1 MSRGRPRHARA
12 LLVLFLCAGIAV
24 LGLLAGGEHR
34 KARARWEKNPMVG
47 YYPEGM
53 PHYPRVRELPA
64 GKSTSVGRARV
75 RMSYFTTEDGP
86 DRVADFYARFWRARR
101 FFVRDDVTHVGGVV
115 SAVDAHKGRVYQA
128 LITVRGGHS
137 SKTGAS
143 APTTVVFPSVTTSPT
158 RAMESLDR
166 EPPVPLYPES
176 RAVIHLGAS
185 EGKTGAR
192 VVLSVNDGGLEAN
205 LDHYR
210 RVLRGAGYRPENR
223 KNEKPLGEQ
232 HHILVYRKEGSEV
245 TVNLTA
251 MGEDRVRV
259 HMMVV
264 GGD

>member
-1 MSRGRPRHARA
+1 MSARSRRQGRSGATART
-12 LLVLFLCAGIAV
+12 LLVLFLCAGIAL

-34 KARARWEKNPMVG
+34 TARARLEKNPMVG

-64 GKSTSVGRARV
+64 GGSTKVGRSRV
-75 RMSYFTTEDGP
+75 RMSYFTTEDEP
-86 DRVADFYARFWRARR
+86 DKVAAFYARFWRTRR

-128 LITVRGGHS
+128 LITVRG
-137 SKTGAS
+137 KRTM
-143 APTTVVFPSVTTSPT
+143 VFPSVTTSPT

-166 EPPVPLYPES
+166 EAPVPLYPES

-192 VVLSVNDGGLEAN
+192 VVLSVNDGGLAAN

-210 RVLRGAGYRPENR
+210 RVLRSAGYRPENR
-223 KNEKPLGEQ
+223 KNDKPLGDG
-232 HHILVYRKEGSEV
+232 HHILVYRKEGGEI

-251 MGEDRVRV
+251 MGEERVRV
-259 HMMVV
+259 HIMYV
-264 GGD
+264 GAD